1 VISTGGGA
9 VVASAA
15 PAALGPGGTGNSRI
29 GSEAST
35 AGAAS
40 QATSAAGAASARPS
54 AGWTPTRPNTPTT
67 TAKPI
72 ALTCRGQ
79 PRRSAPPLC
88 GFPSFTLSPMP
99 QIHRL
104 PGRRWRAEGDVWA
117 TSAKPGPALSPPR
130 NLLRDLPARLRLH
143 EDGLKETLA
152 PAGQPP
158 AAVGWIVS
166 VFASPRRT
174 RMASCPLVSV

>member
-1 VISTGGGA
+1 MASTCAWAARPPEAVVPGAGVFGFGAPLVAGAGAGGGGGGAVVVVVSGGAVVVVISTGGGA

-29 GSEAST
+29 GSVAST
-35 AGAAS
+35 PGAVG
-40 QATSAAGAASARPS
+40 QAPCAAGAASARPS

-88 GFPSFTLSPMP
+88 GFPSFTLSPLP
-99 QIHRL
+99 QIH
-104 PGRRWRAEGDVWA
+104 
-117 TSAKPGPALSPPR
+117 
-130 NLLRDLPARLRLH
+130 
-143 EDGLKETLA
+143 
-152 PAGQPP
+152 
-158 AAVGWIVS
+158 
-166 VFASPRRT
+166 
-174 RMASCPLVSV
+174 